1 MQLFLSKTLQINS
14 TYKLFYDKINKFF
27 QRVMVRNIFLA
38 AKAHAIKNHHI
49 IITKPDIQ
57 NALNNTTI
65 EDELISS
72 FIYDAFDLEL
82 GLPKAQYTQ
91 KDIDNVAKS
100 NPLKL
105 ENSLKKIF
113 NNLKNITRYDIMN
126 ISTLNTIDNLP
137 TRYMLYAQKSCFL
150 IRSANEMISDVLDCN
165 YKYNVHEA
173 MSELG
178 LDEDTVYELLDDY
191 VKQILVT
198 NKEFI
203 DIISYMWEKQFLGE
217 EFSFQPC
224 LNMVHKNLGV
234 AKNLRIA
241 DAVLILSEIKKQKDV
256 ESISLYLDALVS
268 CAIKL
273 RPKQAVE
280 CAIDLDIELHGFKK
294 IKSQKNSF
302 IDMIKRK
309 LT

>member
-1 MQLFLSKTLQINS
+1 MK
-14 TYKLFYDKINKFF
+14 
-27 QRVMVRNIFLA
+27 NIFLV
-38 AKAHAIKNHHI
+38 AKAHAIKKHHN

-82 GLPKAQYTQ
+82 GLPQAQYTQ
-91 KDIDNVAKS
+91 KDIDKAAKS

-113 NNLKNITRYDIMN
+113 NNLKNTTRHDVMN
-126 ISTLNTIDNLP
+126 ISTLNTVENLP
-137 TRYMLYAQKSCFL
+137 DRYMLYAQKSCFL
-150 IRSANEMISDVLDCN
+150 IKSANEGISDVLDCN
-165 YKYNVHEA
+165 YKYDIDKAV
-173 MSELG
+173 SELG
-178 LDEDTVYELLDDY
+178 LDADTVYELLDDY
-191 VKQILVT
+191 VKQILTT
-198 NKEFI
+198 NKEFV
-203 DIISYMWEKQFLGE
+203 DMLSYLWEKQFLGE
-217 EFSFQPC
+217 KFTLEPF
-224 LNMVHKNLGV
+224 LNLVHKNLGV

-273 RPKQAVE
+273 RPKQAVKS
-280 CAIDLDIELHGFKK
+280 AVNIDIELHEFKK
-294 IKSQKNSF
+294 TRLKKMNF
-302 IDMIKRK
+302 MDMIKKR
-309 LT
+309 LA